1 LALAN
6 EVQLM
11 ADEVQESTPADDF
24 AVGVEDGEISPV
36 AALDALPTFQ
46 DALTTDDVAA
56 EAQAWLTSV
65 TAEVAPDV
73 VTAMQETLD
82 PLTDA
87 VNDGIVPPSQA
98 KYFFFWLAYSAGVT
112 LIPAAGI
119 YAFVQGYVVKWA
131 QGNGWATEGPNPQ
144 PTPQVQQVIESAN
157 AAQPLPGAVTVPQD
171 LPSPTKGQQAVVTGT
186 TGVTP
191 STVTGGTQ
199 EGTSAEQ
206 VSAALAVTA
215 VDILRVV
222 AKVFDGMLP
231 NMAPGQV
238 PEALGQLNTA
248 VNALEAQM
256 QQVRNGQWPRG
267 FVGLQEAV
275 NGGLQALN
283 GLEQEVGIL
292 AQDVA
297 MKAESAIGDD
307 VNANTK
313 AIAGVTATVAGI
325 AGTTIPVLEGQL
337 GSLTGTVNQL
347 GDTVTNTVEP
357 ELAQVTAD
365 TAANT
370 KMLSGTDQDCLD
382 QLCDAEGNVIKPI
395 TDGGAT
401 PSLLSKLGSLLG
413 LGWALGSLFG
423 LMDVIETLF
432 DAPLALQAVA
442 TDVEQLSSWASS
454 AAAAIEADLP
464 FAPST

>member
-1 LALAN
+1 
-6 EVQLM
+6 M
-11 ADEVQESTPADDF
+11 ADDTQTDTPADDF

-56 EAQAWLTSV
+56 EAQAWLT
-65 TAEVAPDV
+65 EQQGLVAPNV

-98 KYFFFWLAYSAGVT
+98 RYFFFWLAYSAGVT

-119 YAFVQGYVVKWA
+119 YAFVQGYVLKWA

-144 PTPQVQQVIESAN
+144 PTHIVTQPPEGIN
-157 AAQPLPGAVTVPQD
+157 AASPLPGAVTTPPV
-171 LPSPTKGQQAVVTGT
+171 LPTPTKGQQAVVSGAT
-186 TGVTP
+186 TIKP
-191 STVTGGTQ
+191 STVTGGLS
-199 EGTSAEQ
+199 EGTSADQ

-215 VDILRVV
+215 VDVLRVV
-222 AKVFDGMLP
+222 AHVFDDMLP

-238 PEALGQLNTA
+238 PEALTQLNTA
-248 VNALEAQM
+248 VNALEAQL

-267 FVGLQEAV
+267 FKGVQEAL
-275 NGGLQALN
+275 NGGLEALH
-283 GLEQEVGIL
+283 GLEQEVNTL
-292 AQDVA
+292 ALDVA
-297 MKAESAIGDD
+297 EKAPSALGTHVD
-307 VNANTK
+307 NNTT
-313 AIAGVTATVAGI
+313 AISSLTTTVAGI

-337 GSLTGTVNQL
+337 GSLTGTVNSL

-357 ELAQVTAD
+357 ELAQVTKD

-395 TDGGAT
+395 QDGGAT
-401 PSLLSKLGSLLG
+401 PSLLGKLGSLLG

-442 TDVEQLSSWASS
+442 QDVELLSGWASS
-454 AAAAIEADLP
+454 AAKAIEADLP
-464 FAPST
+464 FAPTNG